1 MAVHENLEFD
11 NFVETIKLFASC
23 EDHYDSDMAVLIV
36 MSHGNKQGFY
46 SHDGE
51 VISRDWIMGKF
62 AEDVC
67 LPLQNKPKLFI
78 FQACRSFLLN
88 SSRF

>member
-1 MAVHENLEFD
+1 MHEDLKFD
-11 NFVETIKLFASC
+11 DFVETIKLFASC
-23 EDHYDSDMAVLIV
+23 EDHYDSDMAVVIV
-36 MSHGNKQGFY
+36 MSHGIKQGFY
-46 SHDGE
+46 SQDGE

-78 FQACRSFLLN
+78 FQACRSYFVKLQH
-88 SSRF
+88 